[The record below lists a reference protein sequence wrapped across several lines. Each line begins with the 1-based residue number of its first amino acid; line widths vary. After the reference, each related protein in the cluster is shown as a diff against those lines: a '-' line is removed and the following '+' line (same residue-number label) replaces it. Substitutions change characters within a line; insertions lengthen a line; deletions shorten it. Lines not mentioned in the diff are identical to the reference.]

1 MLCAIYMLCTLILI
15 LVLISLQIINLYATM
30 FNSLWEE
37 ESVKYA
43 LSTFDSKFLTAV
55 GKEWLTH
62 GQFIRKQKKRAN
74 ELCRSLIRH
83 DMVSLNH

>member
-1 MLCAIYMLCTLILI
+1 
-15 LVLISLQIINLYATM
+15 M

-62 GQFIRKQKKRAN
+62 GQFIRKQKKEPMSFAA
-74 ELCRSLIRH
+74 H
-83 DMVSLNH
+83 